1 MAIVLKDSLTAWGS
15 DHFAETLKQE
25 LRQLDAKLLPLHQ
38 AMAQGSHVSDTMIEP
53 VVLHREVGDGLLKVK
68 VGIFYSSVI
77 AGSCCA
83 DDPSPICEE
92 NEYCEVML
100 LIRQDSGDT
109 VVELL

>member
-1 MAIVLKDSLTAWGS
+1 VAIELQDSLAAWGS

-25 LRQLDAKLLPLHQ
+25 LRQLDASLLPLHQ
-38 AMAQGSHVSDTMIEP
+38 AMTQGSHVSDTMIEP
-53 VVLHREVGDGLLKVK
+53 VIFHRHAGDGLLKVK

-83 DDPSPICEE
+83 DDPSPMCEE

-100 LIRQDSGDT
+100 LIKQDSGDT